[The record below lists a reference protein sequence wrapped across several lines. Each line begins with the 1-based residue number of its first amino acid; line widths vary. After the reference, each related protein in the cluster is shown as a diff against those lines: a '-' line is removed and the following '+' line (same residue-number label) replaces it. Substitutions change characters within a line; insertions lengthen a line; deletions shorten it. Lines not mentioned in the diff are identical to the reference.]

1 MQNAVIF
8 SNNIYLI
15 KNILDSLNT
24 QFSFSVITNLEDL
37 STLNSKIDIIFLDS
51 QLDLKT
57 QNVMLSKYKDTIVFV
72 QKEDFKNTKENP
84 LLLNKFQNFSSFRKR
99 NLIRHEVIQKLKYL
113 GYNFKHKGSNYIV
126 DAILESINIEDDSKN
141 NLEKNIYPIIA
152 KKYKKTVSNIK
163 GNIYTA
169 TEHMYYESDANTL
182 KNFFHSSYDIKPSPK
197 EVIFTIINSL

>member
-99 NLIRHEVIQKLKYL
+99 NLIRHEVIQK
-113 GYNFKHKGSNYIV
+113 
-126 DAILESINIEDDSKN
+126 
-141 NLEKNIYPIIA
+141 
-152 KKYKKTVSNIK
+152 
-163 GNIYTA
+163 
-169 TEHMYYESDANTL
+169 
-182 KNFFHSSYDIKPSPK
+182 
-197 EVIFTIINSL
+197 